1 MTDPAIQLAQGT
13 VVGGRYRIEE
23 QLGQGGYGA
32 VFRAT
37 QLNLDRPVAIKLL
50 LGAAHGEDSAERF
63 RREAETLQ
71 QLEHPNI
78 VRLLDFG
85 VGPNDAPYLV
95 FELLQGQTLD
105 ELIRAEGPLPAPRV
119 ARVAEQVLK
128 ALMEAHARGFVHR
141 DIKPANIFLSNF
153 QGEPDFVKVLDFG
166 IAKGAHTRALTGQ
179 GMVVG
184 TLPYM
189 SPEQLGA
196 PGEIG
201 SATDLFALGLTMAEA
216 LTGEPVYK
224 DVVLPR
230 LIESHQSPEPVLFP
244 PAVLSSPLA
253 PVIQRACQKH
263 PELRHANAKEM
274 LHHLLAA
281 AGQPIPPTFVPV
293 PSASSAELAD
303 TGPAAIVGPT
313 HDVAPRK
320 PPPRPRR
327 WLGLAALGITLCGAG
342 AVAGY
347 LYVHRPDLPQ
357 RKPPVTPAEP
367 PLEWLDFDRTGD
379 LAEVHVNNDGV
390 PDVIGLCAGG
400 APDAMSI
407 CAVDGATFKP
417 LWKKPAGAAS
427 SRYYTRLGAGSR
439 GVVFVDAGGIAHLLE
454 LATGIERRTTR
465 LGSRPESICAE
476 PSGKVWVVTTDQR
489 AWALDPTA
497 RTVTAG
503 TLPASCAAR
512 RFSFGCVTQRRCGV
526 DFEAPTTTEIHL
538 REVLVENGHGIG
550 VGGKAND
557 ASVPMLLGFAPGR
570 GASPVKWRRPVA
582 PGDGLTAA
590 GSPSEVELRGGRAV
604 VLYTDVSRAR
614 RLAAIDAVTGKTLW
628 DVPTPP
634 VHSFVLTPSRVYV
647 SRWARLDVRDAATG
661 KLLGGV
667 GKE

>member
-1 MTDPAIQLAQGT
+1 MTDPAVKLPQGT
-13 VVGGRYRIEE
+13 LIGGRYRVEE
-23 QLGQGGYGA
+23 PLGQGGYGA

-50 LGAAHGEDSAERF
+50 LGEAHGEDATERF

-85 VGPNDAPYLV
+85 VGEGGAPYLV
-95 FELLQGQTLD
+95 FELLLGQTLD
-105 ELIRAEGPLPAPRV
+105 QLIRAEGPLPASRV

-224 DVVLPR
+224 DVLLPQ
-230 LIESHQSPEPVLFP
+230 LIESHRGPDPVLFP
-244 PAVLSSPLA
+244 PVVLASPLA
-253 PVIQRACQKH
+253 QVIQRACQKH

-274 LHHLLAA
+274 LNHLMAA
-281 AGQPIPPTFVPV
+281 SGQPIAPTFVPV
-293 PSASSAELAD
+293 PSASGAELAD
-303 TGPAAIVGPT
+303 TGPAAVVGPSAEA
-313 HDVAPRK
+313 APKR
-320 PPPRPRR
+320 PPPRR
-327 WLGLAALGITLCGAG
+327 WRGLAALSLLLCAGG
-342 AVAGY
+342 AVGGY
-347 LYVHRPDLPQ
+347 LYVHRTDQPV
-357 RKPPVTPAEP
+357 RKPPPVTPPEP
-367 PLEWLDFDRTGD
+367 ALEWLDFDRQGD
-379 LAEVHVNNDGV
+379 LAEVNINADGV
-390 PDVIGLCAGG
+390 PDFIGLCAGG
-400 APDAMSI
+400 APDTMSI

-417 LWKKPAGAAS
+417 LWRKPAGAAS

-439 GVVFVDAGGIAHLLE
+439 GVVYVDAGGVAHLLE
-454 LATGIERRTTR
+454 LGTGTERRTTR

-476 PSGKVWVVTTDQR
+476 ASGKVWVVTTDQR

-503 TLPASCAAR
+503 TLPAACAAR

-526 DFEAPTTTEIHL
+526 DFDAPTTTEIHL
-538 REVLVENGHGIG
+538 REVLVEGAHGLG

-557 ASVPMLLGFAPGR
+557 ASVPMLLGFTPGR
-570 GASPVKWRRPVA
+570 ASSPVRWRRPVA

-604 VLYTDVSRAR
+604 VLYTDTSRAR
-614 RLAAIDAVTGKTLW
+614 RLAAIDAGNGKTLW

-634 VHSFVLTPSRVYV
+634 VHSFVLTASRVYV